1 MVTTI
6 RQTVENAIYA
16 YNPDEFFPVFRDGEL
31 DNRGEF
37 IAYKAEKLAGA
48 LGRAAHQAVEVTMAA
63 GSILLAHIA
72 E

>member
-1 MVTTI
+1 MI
-6 RQTVENAIYA
+6 NLRQTFEDKLYTF
-16 YNPDEFFPVFRDGEL
+16 YPDEFLPVYRDGQL